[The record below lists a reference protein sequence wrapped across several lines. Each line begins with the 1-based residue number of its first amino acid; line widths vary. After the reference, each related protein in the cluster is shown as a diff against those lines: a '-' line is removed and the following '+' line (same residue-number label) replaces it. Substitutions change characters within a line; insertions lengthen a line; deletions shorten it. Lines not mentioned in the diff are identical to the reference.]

1 MPDEVKG
8 PLFDTQ
14 QLHRAIEDIYNYPPR
29 QVAID
34 MLNRQLRSGIS
45 DAALAQR
52 IIDLREG
59 RLCIIHTEE
68 ESQEARIICSLGLAT
83 QTEERS
89 V

>member
-1 MPDEVKG
+1 
-8 PLFDTQ
+8 
-14 QLHRAIEDIYNYPPR
+14 
-29 QVAID
+29 